1 MGQAE
6 SCVRRL
12 PSSSDLRESRPS
24 LTHSPE
30 ALFVLTFGDLR
41 IFWQSLEPGIIFSAI
56 CLAWLPGLSFRSHH
70 NYSCSDSVLAPG
82 TGLLW
87 AGTEGYFVPADEEG
101 RCPSSEPWLQGTD
114 SPKKGMLRKLFVSQS
129 WPAGRHEIGM
139 GYQVMSES
147 ELWHP
152 LLGRHRLGTQCS
164 SNAAPEFFPRPYQ
177 W

>member
-1 MGQAE
+1 MADLPSGSSDVKGRTRGCSSQARGGRGAQWCQNTAGESVGQAE

-12 PSSSDLRESRPS
+12 PSSSDFRESRPFP
-24 LTHSPE
+24 SPE

-70 NYSCSDSVLAPG
+70 NYLCSGSVLAKG

-87 AGTEGYFVPADEEG
+87 VGTEGYFVPADEEG

-114 SPKKGMLRKLFVSQS
+114 SPRR
-129 WPAGRHEIGM
+129 AC
-139 GYQVMSES
+139 SES
-147 ELWHP
+147 YLHP
-152 LLGRHRLGTQCS
+152 SLCQ
-164 SNAAPEFFPRPYQ
+164 
-177 W
+177 